1 MYQVIKIFA
10 EKYEELFQKTMLVEI
25 MNDIISHRRG
35 DIFAEDRPEQGS
47 SVGSKL
53 N

>member
-1 MYQVIKIFA
+1 
-10 EKYEELFQKTMLVEI
+10 

-35 DIFAEDRPEQGS
+35 DIFKEEKPEQGS